1 MAAVTEEQ
9 IMDALHTVIDPEI
22 HIDIVELGLIYN
34 VSINEANEAHVLMTV
49 TTPGCPLVNKLAQD
63 AETAVMNLEG
73 VKDVLI
79 EVTFEPPWNVNMMS
93 DYAKEKLGVG

>member
-1 MAAVTEEQ
+1 MAELTEEK
-9 IMDALHTVIDPEI
+9 IMDALSTVIDPEI
-22 HIDIVELGLIYN
+22 HINIVELGLIYN
-34 VSINEANEAHVLMTV
+34 ASINDSNEVHVLMTV
-49 TTPGCPLVNKLAQD
+49 TTPGCPLINKLAQD
-63 AETAVMNLEG
+63 AEKAVMDLEG